1 MLKGQANIIYNQI
14 WLNLPMDDRNF
25 GYKTKLTQKKK
36 EKKGFKV
43 MKRGEIQEDFKL
55 NKYIVHKCLLRMNIL
70 LW

>member
-36 EKKGFKV
+36 KKKP
-43 MKRGEIQEDFKL
+43 MDPNLITSALQTQCWL
-55 NKYIVHKCLLRMNIL
+55 MA
-70 LW
+70 